1 MELGRKINL
10 AIMDTAFTSESRSW
24 KQRSNAKKHAW
35 GACQALL
42 PIFRFVTIIV
52 NGASSGEGTRTALVY
67 LIQCLEHMDRI
78 NEKILVGAAATLAA
92 VPVDIWFSVSVQV
105 GQSIPGICL
114 ATCLT
119 KAGPASTKSGTREKI
134 DRILEVLLACIDD
147 NGILTCLDHADLSQ
161 ETIQFLYTWMVD
173 HDVGAQVYESF
184 GRILPLSHLRSDV
197 SMIQKFQSRA
207 IFEARKARRSFNQSE
222 QDDLLLLDEDSDEDE
237 L

>member
-1 MELGRKINL
+1 
-10 AIMDTAFTSESRSW
+10 MDTDSTLESRSW
-24 KQRSNAKKHAW
+24 RQRSSAKKHAW

-42 PIFRFVTIIV
+42 PIFQFFAIIT
-52 NGASSGEGTRTALVY
+52 NGDSGGEGIRTALVH
-67 LIQCLEHMDRI
+67 LIQCLEHMDRM
-78 NEKILVGAAATLAA
+78 NAKILMGAATTLAA
-92 VPVDIWFSVSVQV
+92 VPVDIWYSVSVQV

-119 KAGPASTKSGTREKI
+119 KTGLPGTQSGIRHKI
-134 DRILEVLLACIDD
+134 DRILEILLACIDD

-161 ETIQFLYTWMVD
+161 EMIQYLYTWMVD

-197 SMIQKFQSRA
+197 SMIQRFQSRA

-222 QDDLLLLDEDSDEDE
+222 QDDHLMLLDEDSDEDE